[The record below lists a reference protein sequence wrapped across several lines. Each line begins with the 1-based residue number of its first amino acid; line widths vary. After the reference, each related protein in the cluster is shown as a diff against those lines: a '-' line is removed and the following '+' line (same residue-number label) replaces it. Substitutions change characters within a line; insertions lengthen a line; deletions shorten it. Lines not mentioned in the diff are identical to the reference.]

1 MFVVDDVVGSVLGNM
16 SVGIGDI
23 KVSFEFLFVIMLALS
38 SSFLSLCGIVIG
50 GKHMWPLKLI
60 DVGLSNFVIFVIL
73 PKLFSLLSVCDG
85 DFSRVHVSYLGI
97 PLIL

>member
-50 GKHMWPLKLI
+50 GKHM
-60 DVGLSNFVIFVIL
+60 
-73 PKLFSLLSVCDG
+73 
-85 DFSRVHVSYLGI
+85 
-97 PLIL
+97 